1 MKTNTRSKIIEHI
14 KNNQRSRVYDLSLY
28 LGISS
33 VAVHKQLKKLIE
45 SGLLTKIGKPPLVYY
60 QLAPEK
66 TTFTIKLNEL
76 SKKIIDQ
83 INQNHLYISPSG
95 ELLYGLIGFS
105 QWVKKTN
112 QEKYL
117 KPLIYEY
124 SGFLNKINHQYK
136 QEGLIDATDKLKQT
150 FLNDLSINQL
160 FYLDFYSLPKFGKTK
175 IGQLVLY
182 AKQSQN
188 LSLIKELVMLSKD
201 KLDKLILMKKIDLIC
216 FIPHTIPR
224 KVQFLKE
231 FERLINIKLPK
242 INLTKIYKNNIF
254 VAQKSL
260 STLEERIA
268 NARETIVI
276 KNGLNNMK
284 NILLIDDAVGS
295 GSTMNETAKKIRV
308 FMGKSCKIYG
318 FTLVGS
324 FKGFDVIREI

>member
-1 MKTNTRSKIIEHI
+1 MKTNTRQKIIEHI
-14 KNNQRSRVYDLSLY
+14 KNNQRSRAHDLYSY

-45 SGLLTKIGKPPLVYY
+45 VGLLTKIGRPPLVYY

-66 TTFTIKLNEL
+66 TTLTIKLNEL

-83 INQNHLYISPSG
+83 INENYLYISPSG
-95 ELLYGLIGFS
+95 ELLYGLTGFL

-117 KPLIYEY
+117 KPLINEY
-124 SGFLNKINHQYK
+124 SAFLNKINHQYK
-136 QEGLIDATDKLKQT
+136 KKGLIEATDKLKQT
-150 FLNDLSINQL
+150 FSNDLAINQL

-188 LSLIKELVMLSKD
+188 LFLIKELVKLSQN
-201 KLDKLILMKKIDLIC
+201 KLDKLIRIKKIGYIC

-231 FERLINIKLPK
+231 YERLIDTRLPK
-242 INLTKIYKNNIF
+242 INLAKVYKNNIF

-260 STLEERIA
+260 STLQERIV

-276 KNGLNNMK
+276 KNGLNDIK

-295 GSTMNETAKKIRV
+295 GSTMNETAKKIRIL
-308 FMGKSCKIYG
+308 MGKSCKIYG